1 MILSKRADVERF
13 LAHPPPEMRACLLF
27 GKDRGG
33 VKERADNIASKI
45 VADPTDPFD
54 VSLLTD
60 ADLDRDSAR
69 LVDDLS
75 ALSLMRGRRLIRLKL
90 GGDKSG
96 PEKQAAEAL
105 KAHVDGNTNPDAFFL
120 IEAGALDRTSAL
132 RKAAESAKLCVCIPV
147 YEDEIGDV
155 TRFVREALAADR
167 VGLTADAM
175 EQFVARLP
183 RERGVMRQ
191 EIERLILYLGP
202 GSGVQASS
210 ADLAGHL
217 GVEPEASLFDAAS
230 DAFGA
235 RGKDAF
241 SAFRRVWA
249 EGEQGAAAVRALS
262 QHLMRLRR
270 ALTLTT
276 TGMSAQEA
284 AKAVGVF
291 WKQER
296 EFLRQMRSW
305 RLSDLDDLQ
314 PELLDADRVCKTT
327 GSPDQLIAERLA
339 LTIASR
345 ASRRGL

>member
-13 LAHPPPEMRACLLF
+13 LAHPPPEMRACLLH

-33 VKERADNIASKI
+33 VKERADQIAAKI
-45 VADPTDPFD
+45 VADPNDPFD
-54 VSLLTD
+54 VSLLTEG
-60 ADLDRDSAR
+60 DLDRDAAR
-69 LVDDLS
+69 LIDDLS
-75 ALSLMRGRRLIRLKL
+75 AQSLMRGRRLIRLKL

-96 PEKQAAEAL
+96 PEKVAAEAL
-105 KAHVDGNTNPDAFFL
+105 KAHVDGATNPDAFFL

-132 RKAAESAKLCVCIPV
+132 RKAAESAKSCVCIPV

-191 EIERLILYLGP
+191 EIERLILFLGP
-202 GSGVQASS
+202 GSGVQASA

-241 SAFRRVWA
+241 AAFRRVWA
-249 EGEQGAAAVRALS
+249 AGEQGA
-262 QHLMRLRR
+262 
-270 ALTLTT
+270 
-276 TGMSAQEA
+276 GEI
-284 AKAVGVF
+284 
-291 WKQER
+291 ER
-296 EFLRQMRSW
+296 
-305 RLSDLDDLQ
+305 
-314 PELLDADRVCKTT
+314 K
-327 GSPDQLIAERLA
+327 
-339 LTIASR
+339 
-345 ASRRGL
+345 